1 MTVPS
6 KAWDQVNE
14 RLVALGT
21 QVRASAD
28 KMTKG
33 TAIDRAAFEKSVRD
47 MFAAIEDGFGLAG
60 KAIRDPKIRGD
71 LSNVADSVRQALL
84 ATMESAGEQVRER
97 LPRVPGK
104 RSAKSTGRKAPA
116 SKTETRKAVPGKKAA
131 SGTKAAPA
139 KKAAQA
145 TRPPRSTRP
154 RRSRRPLRRVRQP
167 LVEAPQVNAPPVA
180 GDRPP
185 PRKTRDR

>member
-21 QVRASAD
+21 QVRTSAE

-33 TAIDRAAFEKSVRD
+33 TAVDRAAFEKSVRD

-60 KAIRDPKIRGD
+60 KAIRDPKIRKD
-71 LSNVADSVRQALL
+71 VASVAESVRQALL

-97 LPRVPGK
+97 LPRALGQRSPNSSGRKAASKTARRKAAPVKRAAPVKKAAPGRKATASRSAARK
-104 RSAKSTGRKAPA
+104 RSAS
-116 SKTETRKAVPGKKAA
+116 
-131 SGTKAAPA
+131 
-139 KKAAQA
+139 
-145 TRPPRSTRP
+145 
-154 RRSRRPLRRVRQP
+154 
-167 LVEAPQVNAPPVA
+167 
-180 GDRPP
+180 
-185 PRKTRDR
+185 

>member
-21 QVRASAD
+21 QVRTSAE

-60 KAIRDPKIRGD
+60 KAIRDPKIRKD
-71 LSNVADSVRQALL
+71 VSSVAESVRQALL

-97 LPRVPGK
+97 LPRAPGK
-104 RSAKSTGRKAPA
+104 RSPTSTGRKAA
-116 SKTETRKAVPGKKAA
+116 SKTATRKAAPVKRAAAVQKGCAGAQGNRKSKRSQKAHRQLIVGETHAVGPVRHRAQRRRTA
-131 SGTKAAPA
+131 SREIRCGEH
-139 KKAAQA
+139 
-145 TRPPRSTRP
+145 R
-154 RRSRRPLRRVRQP
+154 
-167 LVEAPQVNAPPVA
+167 
-180 GDRPP
+180 
-185 PRKTRDR
+185 